1 MHCNNYSIVN
11 NTVNNYFIKF
21 LFYTLSLNII
31 NEKQY
36 FVIIIEKKRKKE
48 KHSNIHVYLHHK
60 PTK

>member
-11 NTVNNYFIKF
+11 NIVNNYFIKF

-36 FVIIIEKKRKKE
+36 FVIITEKKRKKE
-48 KHSNIHVYLHHK
+48 KHSNIHVYLHK